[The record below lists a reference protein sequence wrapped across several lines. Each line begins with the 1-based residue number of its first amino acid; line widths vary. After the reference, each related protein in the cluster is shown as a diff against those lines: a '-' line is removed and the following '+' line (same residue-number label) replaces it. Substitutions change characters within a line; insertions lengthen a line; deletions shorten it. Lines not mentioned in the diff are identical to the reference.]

1 VTRLFVLARHAESTL
16 NVERVVNGDPARD
29 VRLTERGRAE
39 SLLLGEQVRNVALDV
54 CIHSRFG
61 RTRETAEI
69 ALEGRGVRFE
79 VDPLLDD
86 IDVGDLEGL
95 SIDDYR
101 AWKRKHSRADP
112 FPNGESLDAVADR
125 YGRALRSLLAR
136 PERAILVVTHEIPV
150 RYALN
155 AAEGSPE
162 PDSPHHKIANA
173 TPYLFSKAQLA
184 AAAERLLSGSRRIG

>member
-1 VTRLFVLARHAESTL
+1 MNRLFVLARHGESTL

-29 VRLTERGRAE
+29 VRLTEQGRAE
-39 SLLLGEQVRNVALDV
+39 SLVLGEQVRNVALDV

-79 VDPLLDD
+79 VEPLLDD
-86 IDVGDLEGL
+86 IDIGDLEGI
-95 SIDDYR
+95 SIDEYR
-101 AWKRKHSRADP
+101 AWKRRHVRADP
-112 FPNGESLDAVADR
+112 FPNGESLDAVAVR
-125 YGRALRSLLAR
+125 YGRAFQALLAR

-155 AAEGSPE
+155 AAEGSPD

-173 TPYLFSKAQLA
+173 TPYLFSEAQLA
-184 AAAERLLSGSRRIG
+184 VAAERLLSASLRIG

>member
-1 VTRLFVLARHAESTL
+1 VTRLFVLARHGESTL

-39 SLLLGEQVRNVALDV
+39 ALLLGEQVRNVALDV

-79 VDPLLDD
+79 VEPLLDD
-86 IDVGDLEGL
+86 INIGDLEGL
-95 SIDDYR
+95 SIDEYR
-101 AWKRKHSRADP
+101 AWKRKHVRAEP
-112 FPNGESLDAVADR
+112 FPNGESLDAVALR
-125 YGRALRSLLAR
+125 YGRALRALLAR
-136 PERAILVVTHEIPV
+136 PEGAILVVTHEIPV

-155 AAEGSPE
+155 AAEGSPD

-184 AAAERLLSGSRRIG
+184 AAAERLLSASLRIG